1 MWPISP
7 SGRVLLYQSIHW
19 VPTVAA
25 WSWLLSSCHRHGAT
39 DSHNTRTITRGSPQG
54 FQPVSFCCMDLL
66 GVLSYVVLYRLVRVS
81 RLDKGSSGLHG
92 CVLIVIGGFLE
103 LIIGSSLFGKNSVAL
118 GIRPDELAMDQR

>member
-1 MWPISP
+1 
-7 SGRVLLYQSIHW
+7 
-19 VPTVAA
+19 
-25 WSWLLSSCHRHGAT
+25 
-39 DSHNTRTITRGSPQG
+39 
-54 FQPVSFCCMDLL
+54 MDLL
-66 GVLSYVVLYRLVRVS
+66 GVLSYFVLYRLVRVS